1 MAAPSFLCWGLR
13 SFPTNRSISS
23 QSVARRVL
31 PKAVAGLAGVLALGM
46 AGASAER
53 EGDRLVKARL
63 VAEQS
68 AIVPGAETAIG
79 VTLAIEPGWHVYW
92 RNNGDTGMPVSVS
105 FASVPGVT
113 IGEVQWP
120 SPMRHVSDGELL
132 DYIHEREVTL
142 IFPVKIEAGMTPGT
156 AIELAAKVD
165 WLVCKDLCLPGAAEV
180 KLSLPIATS
189 ASAGKDAALFAAARK
204 SHARAPRAGE
214 ASWSWEASTLVV
226 RVAGA
231 SALVFFPYESDD
243 GVTPSDMIHSG
254 ETRGE
259 VIRLEYPGEVS
270 KGSRVRGVLE
280 VRRGDQKEF
289 LLVDTEGPGPR

>member
-1 MAAPSFLCWGLR
+1 M
-13 SFPTNRSISS
+13 
-23 QSVARRVL
+23 
-31 PKAVAGLAGVLALGM
+31 ALGI
-46 AGASAER
+46 AGAAGER

-68 AIVPGAETAIG
+68 AIVPGVESAIG

-142 IFPVKIEAGMTPGT
+142 IFPVKIDAGMTPGS

-180 KLSLPIATS
+180 TMSLPIATS
-189 ASAGKDAALFAAARK
+189 ASAGKDATLFATARK
-204 SHARAPRAGE
+204 SHPRVPRAGE

-231 SALVFFPYESDD
+231 SAMVFFPYESDE
-243 GVTPSDMIHSG
+243 GVTPSDML
-254 ETRGE
+254 TRGE
-259 VIRLEYPGEVS
+259 SRGEVMRLEYPEEVNRA
-270 KGSRVRGVLE
+270 SRVRGVLE